1 MKFHPPIAAVVA
13 LAWVTCATGALA
25 HGYKKNGLEVIH
37 PWIMETAG
45 PNGAVSMTIKNTGK
59 AADRLVGVSTQLADT
74 AKLEAAGQAAG
85 ETAIAAVEIPAG
97 GEAKL
102 SGAGTHVLLAGL
114 KKKLGPYD
122 RLPLVLVFEKA
133 GQLAIEVMVE
143 EKEQP

>member
-1 MKFHPPIAAVVA
+1 MRFHPPIAAVAA
-13 LAWVTCATGALA
+13 LALVACATAAFA

-37 PWIMETAG
+37 PWMMETGG

-59 AADRLVGVSTQLADT
+59 AADRLVGVSTQLAET
-74 AKLEAAGQAAG
+74 AKLETAGQATG
-85 ETAIAAVEIPAG
+85 ETAIAAIEIPAG
-97 GEAKL
+97 GEAEL
-102 SGAGTHVLLAGL
+102 SGTGTHVLLAGL